1 MICRIFSSL
10 FGFWFQLEEKRMFCS
25 KCGSANDDA
34 AKSCVKCGAALAQTG
49 LTVALSGAQGA
60 EPASDEDYYK
70 AIIGPGNQEYYL
82 ERFFRFDDEGRILPT
97 WNWSA
102 FLVTSYWLLYR
113 KMWVQ
118 AAIYFIIPLL
128 LLALFWVIGFVVGRG
143 SGFLITLGNFLYL
156 AAVFVGVPM
165 YANAAY
171 YKHCKKMIAEVQA
184 TTPDIQRQLGELS
197 GKGGT
202 SKSVVFLV
210 MFLAIVGFVGML
222 AAIAIPAYQ
231 DFTVRGKMAQAV
243 VVGRSAEDYV
253 DAYYSTYRTT
263 PSNLEAA
270 DFLSS
275 LPPAVKAVTIDSQS
289 GTVTIT
295 MKGAAAIEDKT
306 LKFVPAQGGNQLRW
320 ACMSDDILD
329 RYLPHDCRRL
339 K

>member
-1 MICRIFSSL
+1 M
-10 FGFWFQLEEKRMFCS
+10 
-25 KCGSANDDA
+25 
-34 AKSCVKCGAALAQTG
+34 KCGAALVQTG
-49 LTVALSGAQGA
+49 LAASGANAA

-70 AIIGPGNQEYYL
+70 AIIGPQNQEYYL
-82 ERFFRFDDEGRILPT
+82 ERFFRFDDEGKILPT

-128 LLALFWVIGFVVGRG
+128 LLALFWIVGFAVGRG

-156 AAVFVGVPM
+156 AAVFIGVPM

-184 TTPDIQRQLGELS
+184 TTQDTQRQLGELA

-210 MFLAIVGFVGML
+210 MFLAIVGFVGIV

-231 DFTVRGKMAQAV
+231 DSAIRARMSQAV

-263 PSNLEAA
+263 PRNLEAA

-275 LPPAVKAVTIDSQS
+275 LPSAVKSVTIDSQS

-306 LKFVPAQGGNQLRW
+306 IRFVPAQGGDQLRW
-320 ACMSDDILD
+320 ACMSDDIQD
-329 RYLPHDCRRL
+329 RYLPQECRRS

>member
-1 MICRIFSSL
+1 
-10 FGFWFQLEEKRMFCS
+10 MFCS

-34 AKSCVKCGAALAQTG
+34 AKFCAKCGAG
-49 LTVALSGAQGA
+49 LMQGSQATRLPGASDA
-60 EPASDEDYYK
+60 EPASDEAYYK
-70 AIIGPGNQEYYL
+70 AIIGPKNQEYYL
-82 ERFFRFDDEGRILPT
+82 EHFFRFDDEGKILPG

-113 KMWVQ
+113 KMWVH
-118 AAIYFIIPLL
+118 AAIYFVIPLL
-128 LLALFWVIGFVVGRG
+128 LLALFWVVGFVVGRG
-143 SGFLITLGNFLYL
+143 SGFLITLGDFLYL

-165 YANAAY
+165 YANALY

-184 TTPDIQRQLGELS
+184 MTQDTQRQLDELS

-210 MFLAIVGFVGML
+210 MFLAIVGFVGVV

-231 DFTVRGKMAQAV
+231 DSAIRARMSQAA

-253 DAYYSTYRTT
+253 DSYYSTYRTT
-263 PSNLEAA
+263 PRNLEAA

-295 MKGAAAIEDKT
+295 MKGAAAIEDKSI
-306 LKFVPAQGGNQLRW
+306 KFVPAQGGDQLRW
-320 ACMSDDILD
+320 ACMSDDIQD
-329 RYLPHDCRRL
+329 RYLPHECRRS